1 MKLFPAVDLHNGKA
15 VRLKQGR
22 LEESTIFSLDPVETA
37 LFWQEQGAHILHV
50 VDLDAAFKGS
60 GGNAACVAMIAQ
72 ALDIPVQLGGG
83 LRDEKSVDFWID
95 AGVSRLV
102 LGTMPVENPVLFS
115 KLCKKYP
122 GCIGASFDARDG
134 ILKTRG
140 WVEDTGLSVFDALP
154 RLEYAAFLVYTDIA
168 KDGMQEGP
176 NTHMLTR
183 VAEASPVPVIASGG
197 VSTLEDIK
205 ALYPLS
211 HIHAPGALEG
221 AIIGRALYEKTILLP
236 DALAWL
242 EAQAVA
248 HTR

>member
-1 MKLFPAVDLHNGKA
+1 MKLFPAIDLHDGKA

-22 LEESTIFSLDPVETA
+22 LEESTVFSLDPVETA
-37 LFWQEQGAHILHV
+37 LFWQDQGAHILHV

-72 ALDIPVQLGGG
+72 ALDIPLQLGGG
-83 LRDEKSVDFWID
+83 LRDEKTVDFWVD

-102 LGTMPVENPVLFS
+102 LGTMPVENPGLFA

-176 NTHMLTR
+176 NTQMLLR

-197 VSTLEDIK
+197 ITTLDDLK

-211 HIHAPGALEG
+211 LLKAPGALEG
-221 AIIGRALYEKTILLP
+221 VIIGRALYEKNIALP
-236 DALAWL
+236 EALAWL
-242 EAQAVA
+242 EAQPSANA
-248 HTR
+248 